1 MKTERKSTGRLAFL
15 MNAAATVQIVWF
27 YIALVPSYL
36 NLDRYEQGRINTP
49 FQYRLLMMLPLRLV
63 HNSVTCQHAAAWL
76 SGLHGWFPRG
86 VRPESFV
93 ELPIDIAAVAVAGL
107 VARAIYRSSSRTG
120 LLTPFVYPLT
130 LLMIAATYA
139 LSTMHRLRFIY
150 DLPSLGFFAAGLA
163 LIYFHKPRSWF
174 AALFLIA
181 TVNRETTLFLLFFLM
196 LRLWA
201 DAGPAVASAR
211 GFLLLRWL
219 ALRDGLLL
227 TALLTAWIG
236 WHVWVAH
243 HFASNA
249 SESKPR
255 LLLNLWTILFPTSWL
270 QLVSC
275 FAFCGPLLL
284 AYRRSL
290 IDPVLRAWFLVLPVW
305 AVFMLH
311 YGVLMETRIFG
322 ELIPYIACV
331 VALGVEREVL
341 ARVERIRT
349 SSASP
354 APLFVIP

>member
-1 MKTERKSTGRLAFL
+1 MSAERKSKGRLAFA
-15 MNAAATVQIVWF
+15 MNAAATVQLVWF

-36 NLDRYEQGRINTP
+36 NLDKYEQGHISTP
-49 FQYRLLMMLPLRLV
+49 FQYRLLMMLPLRLA
-63 HNSVTCQHAAAWL
+63 HHSITCQHVATWL

-86 VRPESFV
+86 VRPESLV
-93 ELPIDIAAVAVAGL
+93 ELPIDVAAVAVAGF

-163 LIYFHKPRSWF
+163 LIYFRKPRAWF
-174 AALFLIA
+174 AVLFLIA
-181 TVNRETTLFLLFFLM
+181 TVNRETTLFLLLFLV
-196 LRLWA
+196 LRVWT
-201 DAGPAVASAR
+201 DAGPKFAGAR
-211 GFLLLRWL
+211 AFVSLRWL
-219 ALRDGLLL
+219 SRGDGVLLSS
-227 TALLTAWIG
+227 LLASWAG

-243 HFASNA
+243 HFAANP

-284 AYRRSL
+284 VYRRSL
-290 IDPVLRAWFLVLPVW
+290 TDPVLRAWFLVLPVW
-305 AVFMLH
+305 GVFMLH

-341 ARVERIRT
+341 ARVERVRALPQAAHSFAT
-349 SSASP
+349 
-354 APLFVIP
+354 L